1 MVVVI
6 PGRTPDCQQNDPFGI
21 WAETSPARQRLVG
34 TQGEAVEGAL
44 PTIPLEGKGTIAQPM
59 DYKLSPCVIATPNQR
74 NHPINV

>member
-34 TQGEAVEGAL
+34 RQGEPQGSGGRGSAYDSTRRERNNCTANGL
-44 PTIPLEGKGTIAQPM
+44 QIEPM
-59 DYKLSPCVIATPNQR
+59 CYCYP
-74 NHPINV
+74 